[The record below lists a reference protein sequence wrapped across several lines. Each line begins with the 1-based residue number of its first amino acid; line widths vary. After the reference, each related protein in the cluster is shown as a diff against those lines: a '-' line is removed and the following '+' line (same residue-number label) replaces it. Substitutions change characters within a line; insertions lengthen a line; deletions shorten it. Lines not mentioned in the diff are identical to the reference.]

1 MQPPSLLSFLFV
13 IRESAVRQGGNVVFQ
28 MRMPLCFGGWHLK
41 RDGNNSLH
49 AGKIVLTCSH
59 KMRIFCHFAWIFG
72 VMRIWGISA
81 LEKAETSGL
90 KGFQTQMSHLRGD
103 ARGRA
108 RNERGRARTCEEL
121 RRFARGRARNERGRA
136 RTSEDVRGT
145 QAIRARTSEER
156 ARILA
161 KRLQLPKSP

>member
-59 KMRIFCHFAWIFG
+59 KMGFWAILRGFFG
-72 VMRIWGISA
+72 VMRIWG
-81 LEKAETSGL
+81 
-90 KGFQTQMSHLRGD
+90 FQHW
-103 ARGRA
+103 
-108 RNERGRARTCEEL
+108 
-121 RRFARGRARNERGRA
+121 
-136 RTSEDVRGT
+136 
-145 QAIRARTSEER
+145 
-156 ARILA
+156 
-161 KRLQLPKSP
+161 KRLKQVD